1 MGLNYFF
8 LIDDEESHAKVSH
21 FSVDAKALVLFQ
33 VDGYPERVI
42 HVGSFYGEFF
52 FNFVFAAT
60 AATITSGAVAERV
73 KLSAYFGYSLILTGF
88 VQPITVHWTW
98 SNGFLL
104 YPSKWFQLPETVFF
118 RDYAGGMSV
127 HAVGGLAALVGCGFI
142 GPRIG
147 KYQAGKHYHLPGHST
162 PLTGLGGFILITG
175 FLGMVLGHGSNIELS
190 STNIFLGGAVAGCTA
205 TSYKFVKP
213 FIVNFK
219 RRSRRNSKI
228 KKTYWS
234 FLVLVDSCLCGMVA
248 LCAGANVVEP
258 YAAACIGF
266 VSALV
271 FLGIEDLIKRNE
283 LDDPLGSIARV
294 LIQASIISFFL

>member
-1 MGLNYFF
+1 
-8 LIDDEESHAKVSH
+8 
-21 FSVDAKALVLFQ
+21 
-33 VDGYPERVI
+33 
-42 HVGSFYGEFF
+42 
-52 FNFVFAAT
+52 
-60 AATITSGAVAERV
+60 
-73 KLSAYFGYSLILTGF
+73 
-88 VQPITVHWTW
+88 
-98 SNGFLL
+98 
-104 YPSKWFQLPETVFF
+104 
-118 RDYAGGMSV
+118 MSV
-127 HAVGGLAALVGCGFI
+127 HAVGGLAALVGCAFI

-283 LDDPLGSIARV
+283 LDDPLGSIAVHMGGGLTGVILLPFFMRKRHGAEIGKEKIGSKRV
-294 LIQASIISFFL
+294 IQFRKINQESQLLRSCFEPTNQETVFSIH